1 MDSSE
6 LFIVDPKDPQE
17 NHDRLLTF
25 LYCVIRKY
33 NESRQC
39 KQTKRSGMQLLRPVK
54 EQKVDTRSEINASLF
69 LNSVLYYVFSESG
82 LNSMMKDRHK
92 RPYASNVLSSLYR
105 KSWTR
110 ECTPQRELIFK
121 LVNKTCCSVLDQSD
135 IEFAGF
141 IERVLLPLYL
151 GACASSGIPSYDK
164 ATAVY
169 SQPAKNSILEWAASY
184 WNAIIL
190 LDESE
195 GTGLE
200 IKKRK
205 HAVIAEIRA
214 EERPDEEV
222 APAAA
227 PAATSL
233 VTSDA
238 FFQTEQGLGTAEAVT
253 YTSGTA
259 TAAAEAFTPQETVI
273 QAEEPTATQL
283 VDGFLGLFVQLQHSW
298 SAEAESKWEEYMQ
311 RAEARLTYLQ
321 QLHDK
326 LQDIVQRAAAQVEL
340 LRATAGLFAQIS
352 EADSAPQEDVVSAS
366 ENICA
371 TDK

>member
-39 KQTKRSGMQLLRPVK
+39 KQTRRSGMQLLRPVK

-92 RPYASNVLSSLYR
+92 RPYASNVLSALYR

-110 ECTPQRELIFK
+110 ECTTQRELIFK
-121 LVNKTCCSVLDQSD
+121 LINKTCCNVLDQSD
-135 IEFAGF
+135 VEFAGF

-151 GACASSGIPSYDK
+151 GACASSGMPSYDQ

-184 WNAIIL
+184 WNAFIL

-205 HAVIAEIRA
+205 HAVIAAIRA

-222 APAAA
+222 APAST
-227 PAATSL
+227 PF

-238 FFQTEQGLGTAEAVT
+238 FFQVEQGLGTPESVT
-253 YTSGTA
+253 YTTGSA
-259 TAAAEAFTPQETVI
+259 TAAAEAFTPQETTI

-283 VDGFLGLFVQLQHSW
+283 VDGFFGLFVQLQNSW
-298 SAEAESKWEEYMQ
+298 STEADSAWGEYMQ
-311 RAEARLTYLQ
+311 RAEERLAYVQ

-326 LQDIVQRAAAQVEL
+326 LHAIVRRTADQVDL
-340 LRATAGLFAQIS
+340 LRSMASLFAQM
-352 EADSAPQEDVVSAS
+352 AHAATTQQADVVAAS
-366 ENICA
+366 ENICK

>member
-25 LYCVIRKY
+25 LVCVIRKY

-39 KQTKRSGMQLLRPVK
+39 KQTKRSGLQLLHPVK

-82 LNSMMKDRHK
+82 LSSMMRDKHK
-92 RPYASNVLSSLYR
+92 RPYASNVLSALYR

-110 ECTPQRELIFK
+110 DCTPQRELIFK
-121 LVNKTCCSVLDQSD
+121 LVNKTCCNVLDQSD
-135 IEFAGF
+135 VEFAGF
-141 IERVLLPLYL
+141 VERVLLPLYL
-151 GACASSGIPSYDK
+151 GACASSGMPSYDK
-164 ATAVY
+164 TTAVY

-195 GTGLE
+195 GTGIE

-205 HAVIAEIRA
+205 KAVIAEIRA

-222 APAAA
+222 APAAT
-227 PAATSL
+227 PLTVSE
-233 VTSDA
+233 A
-238 FFQTEQGLGTAEAVT
+238 FFPAEQGLGTAEAVAPT
-253 YTSGTA
+253 TDTA
-259 TAAAEAFTPQETVI
+259 TAAAEAFTPQETTI
-273 QAEEPTATQL
+273 QAEAPTATQL

-298 SAEAESKWEEYMQ
+298 SAEADSKWEEYMQ
-311 RAEARLTYLQ
+311 RAEARLAYLQ

-326 LQDIVQRAAAQVEL
+326 LQDIVRRAAVQVDL

-352 EADSAPQEDVVSAS
+352 EAEADQQVDVVSAS
-366 ENICA
+366 EAICA

>member
-25 LYCVIRKY
+25 LVCVIRKY

-39 KQTKRSGMQLLRPVK
+39 KQTKRSGLHLLRPVK
-54 EQKVDTRSEINASLF
+54 DQRIDTKSAINASLF

-82 LNSMMKDRHK
+82 LSAMMRDKHK
-92 RPYASNVLSSLYR
+92 RPYASNVLSALYR

-110 ECTPQRELIFK
+110 ECTAQRELIFK
-121 LVNKTCCSVLDQSD
+121 LINKTCCSVLDQSD

-141 IERVLLPLYL
+141 VERVLLPLYL
-151 GACASSGIPSYDK
+151 GACSSSGIPSYDS
-164 ATAVY
+164 ATGIY

-195 GTGLE
+195 GTGIE

-205 HAVIAEIRA
+205 KAVIADIRA
-214 EERPDEEV
+214 KERPEEEV
-222 APAAA
+222 VPAVT
-227 PAATSL
+227 PL
-233 VTSDA
+233 VTSEA
-238 FFQTEQGLGTAEAVT
+238 FFQTETPLAAPETVA
-253 YTSGTA
+253 YTTCSA
-259 TAAAEAFTPQETVI
+259 TAAAEAFTPQETAI
-273 QAEEPTATQL
+273 QAEAPTATQL
-283 VDGFLGLFVQLQHSW
+283 VDGFLGLFVQLQNSW
-298 SAEAESKWEEYMQ
+298 SAEADSKWEEYMQ
-311 RAEARLTYLQ
+311 NAEERLAYLQ

-326 LQDIVQRAAAQVEL
+326 LHVIVRRAADQVAL
-340 LRATAGLFAQIS
+340 LRSTASLFAQMS
-352 EADSAPQEDVVSAS
+352 EATAAQQADVVSAS
-366 ENICA
+366 EDICA

>member
-39 KQTKRSGMQLLRPVK
+39 KQTRRSGMQLLRPVK
-54 EQKVDTRSEINASLF
+54 DQSIDTKSTINASLF

-82 LNSMMKDRHK
+82 LNSMMKDKYK
-92 RPYASNVLSSLYR
+92 RPYVSNVLSSLYR

-110 ECTPQRELIFK
+110 KCTPQRELIFK
-121 LVNKTCCSVLDQSD
+121 LVNKNCCSVLDQSD

-141 IERVLLPLYL
+141 IERVLVPLYL

-222 APAAA
+222 IPAD
-227 PAATSL
+227 ATL
-233 VTSDA
+233 VTSNA
-238 FFQTEQGLGTAEAVT
+238 FFQTEQGLGTAEEVT

-259 TAAAEAFTPQETVI
+259 TAAAEAFTPQETTI
-273 QAEEPTATQL
+273 KAEEPTATQL
-283 VDGFLGLFVQLQHSW
+283 VDGFFGLFVQLQNSW
-298 SAEAESKWEEYMQ
+298 STEAGSAWGEYMQ
-311 RAEARLTYLQ
+311 RAEERLAYLQ
-321 QLHDK
+321 QLHSK
-326 LQDIVQRAAAQVEL
+326 LQDIVQRAAVQVDL
-340 LRATAGLFAQIS
+340 LRSIASLFAQM
-352 EADSAPQEDVVSAS
+352 AHAATTQQADVVSAS
-366 ENICA
+366 ENICK

>member
-25 LYCVIRKY
+25 LVCVIRKY

-39 KQTKRSGMQLLRPVK
+39 KQTKRSGLCLLRPVK
-54 EQKVDTRSEINASLF
+54 DQRIDTKSAINASLF

-82 LNSMMKDRHK
+82 LSAMMRDKHK
-92 RPYASNVLSSLYR
+92 RPYASNVLSALYR

-110 ECTPQRELIFK
+110 ECTSQRELIFK
-121 LVNKTCCSVLDQSD
+121 LINKTCCSVLDQSD

-141 IERVLLPLYL
+141 VERVLLPLYL
-151 GACASSGIPSYDK
+151 GACSSSGIPSYDP
-164 ATAVY
+164 ATGIY

-195 GTGLE
+195 GTGIE

-205 HAVIAEIRA
+205 KAVIAEIRA

-222 APAAA
+222 VPV
-227 PAATSL
+227 ATPL
-233 VTSDA
+233 VTSEA
-238 FFQTEQGLGTAEAVT
+238 FFPSETPLAAPDAVE
-253 YTSGTA
+253 YTTCSA
-259 TAAAEAFTPQETVI
+259 TVAAEAFTPQETAI
-273 QAEEPTATQL
+273 QAEAPTATQL
-283 VDGFLGLFVQLQHSW
+283 VDGFLGLFVQLQNSW
-298 SAEAESKWEEYMQ
+298 SAEADSKWEEYMQ
-311 RAEARLTYLQ
+311 RAEERLAYLQ

-326 LQDIVQRAAAQVEL
+326 LHVIVRRAADQVAL
-340 LRATAGLFAQIS
+340 LRSTAALFAQMS
-352 EADSAPQEDVVSAS
+352 EATAAQQADVVSAS
-366 ENICA
+366 EDICA